1 MSPAPIRIDTTP
13 DPRARLTQY
22 ELPTAA
28 TLAQLATDTDTDTDT
43 PAQGAITRAE
53 LRACAVIEIAETI
66 REPLSPERLA
76 KGAVKIAAAIAR
88 AWRD

>member
-1 MSPAPIRIDTTP
+1 MSPSPIRIDTTP

-28 TLAQLATDTDTDTDT
+28 TLAQLATDTNTNA

-53 LRACAVIEIAETI
+53 LRACAVIDLAETI

-76 KGAVKIAAAIAR
+76 KGAVKIAAALAR

>member
-1 MSPAPIRIDTTP
+1 MSPSPIRIDTTP

-28 TLAQLATDTDTDTDT
+28 TLAQLAKDTNTNTNA

-53 LRACAVIEIAETI
+53 LKACAVIDLAETI

-76 KGAVKIAAAIAR
+76 KGAVKIAAALAR

>member
-1 MSPAPIRIDTTP
+1 MSPSPIRIDTTP

-28 TLAQLATDTDTDTDT
+28 TLAQLAKDTNTNAPT
-43 PAQGAITRAE
+43 QGAITRAE
-53 LRACAVIEIAETI
+53 LKACAVIDLAETI

-76 KGAVKIAAAIAR
+76 KGAVKIAAALAR